1 MKHYTRKIVLPD
13 PSTTYFQS
21 SIATVLILN
30 KILLMKTS
38 IYILLTFLLQFTASV
53 SVFSQEHYNYYTG
66 KDTLEI
72 NGEVYKVTVDELSFT
87 LENINNTLSY
97 QKQFF
102 PDGEQ
107 VPIEIG
113 LRTSLINE
121 EVIRESHIE
130 CFSEHDI
137 IALKAENARITLIH
151 VISLNGDILET
162 NISVR
167 SFGKYIFS
175 LPPEKIIAFAETIKE
190 NAKFKVDPFVKK
202 VGLTFVKKVT
212 IIAFRE
218 HLK

>member
-1 MKHYTRKIVLPD
+1 KIVLPD

-66 KDTLEI
+66 KDKLEI

-107 VPIEIG
+107 VPIENG
-113 LRTSLINE
+113 LRASLINY
-121 EVIRESHIE
+121 EVIGESLLA

-137 IALKAENARITLIH
+137 IALKAERAAIIFTN
-151 VISLNGDILET
+151 VISLNGEILET
-162 NISVR
+162 YIVVHSR
-167 SFGKYIFS
+167 GKYIYS

-212 IIAFRE
+212 TIAFRE